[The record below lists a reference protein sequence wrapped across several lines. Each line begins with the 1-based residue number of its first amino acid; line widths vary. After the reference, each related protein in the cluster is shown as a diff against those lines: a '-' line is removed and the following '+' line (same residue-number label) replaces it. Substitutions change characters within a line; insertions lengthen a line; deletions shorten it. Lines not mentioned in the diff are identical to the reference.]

1 MRLLAFYNFH
11 LFFSVK
17 RLFQL
22 KNKNQHRPT
31 CPRVAANIFVGPA
44 RAKGKATIWAKKKP
58 LSRGRA
64 VGELGISVLRSNT
77 DRTLTPRLIR
87 GSGCRNMVDF
97 CCDVQDFF
105 LRRIP

>member
-44 RAKGKATIWAKKKP
+44 RAKGKATIWAKKT
-58 LSRGRA
+58 SESWTRCRGTGDHCA
-64 VGELGISVLRSNT
+64 QKQHRSY
-77 DRTLTPRLIR
+77 
-87 GSGCRNMVDF
+87 VDSTI
-97 CCDVQDFF
+97 DTREWV
-105 LRRIP
+105 PEHG